1 MENQTDVITESS
13 PVLERLRWS
22 FNTLSVLIGMVR
34 GCFLG
39 VVGRMKSMS
48 PSDFRMVRSLLM
60 TASLMM
66 LRRLQMVF
74 CRSRAEA
81 KRSPGQIR

>member
-1 MENQTDVITESS
+1 M
-13 PVLERLRWS
+13 LEHLRWS
-22 FNTLSVLIGMVR
+22 CTTLIVLIGMVL

-48 PSDFRMVRSLLM
+48 TSDFRMVRSLLM
-60 TASLMM
+60 TTSLMM

-74 CRSRAEA
+74 GRELVMFGGLSVVFGTFVSCHL
-81 KRSPGQIR
+81 